1 MLKKVLTMQVSEPFL
16 LFNEPQPND
25 GDPAAPRY
33 TEAFE
38 HTPWIHQGYNSILNS
53 HRYVFTS
60 G

>member
-16 LFNEPQPND
+16 LFNEPRPSD
-25 GDPAAPRY
+25 GDPAAPCY
-33 TEAFE
+33 TEAIE

-53 HRYVFTS
+53 QRYVFTP